1 MQILHNDNRDDDHDG
16 DQDDNGVDYVDY
28 KGGDN
33 SDDDRK
39 D

>member
-16 DQDDNGVDYVDY
+16 DQDDNGVDY